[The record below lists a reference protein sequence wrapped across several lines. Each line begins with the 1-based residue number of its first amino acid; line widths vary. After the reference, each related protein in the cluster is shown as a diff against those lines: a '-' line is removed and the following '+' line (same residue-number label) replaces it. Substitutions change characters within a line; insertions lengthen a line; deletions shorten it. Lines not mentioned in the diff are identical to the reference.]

1 MENSTLSQFF
11 GTEDA
16 LSLLEPSSIVFLAL
30 SILILWIGKMVN
42 DFCTPYQLGQE
53 LTIKDNKAIA
63 VSFSGYMLAVSIIL
77 WGVLRQ
83 DIPVEDLENVDPG
96 KQLFLR
102 DLGGTLLW
110 SLLGIVL
117 LQVARVINDKVLL
130 RHFSNT
136 KELVEDQ
143 NVGTGAVQA
152 GAYIGSAFMIQAAT
166 FGETSGSLARD
177 ILVTLAYFLVCQLA
191 FILFAM
197 VYQKLSAYDLH
208 DEIERDNAAAGLGFG
223 ITLCAVGIVLSS
235 YIVSSGSILGLALWF
250 LISAFLLSV
259 SRFAIDRFILPGSP
273 LDAEIS
279 KDRNWGAALIEGA
292 AAIGLALILST
303 LFHS

>member
-1 MENSTLSQFF
+1 MDTTTLSSFF

-16 LSLLEPSSIVFLAL
+16 VSLLDPSAVVFLAV
-30 SILILWIGKMVN
+30 SILILWIGKLVN
-42 DFCTPYQLGQE
+42 DFCTPYQLAHE
-53 LTIKDNKAIA
+53 LTSKDNKAIA
-63 VSFSGYMLAVSIIL
+63 VSFSGYMLAITVIL

-83 DIPVEDLENVDPG
+83 DIPVEELANVDPG

-110 SLLGIVL
+110 SLFGILL
-117 LQVARVINDKVLL
+117 LQVARVINDKILL
-130 RHFSNT
+130 SRFSNV

-143 NVGTGAVQA
+143 NIGTGAVQA
-152 GAYIGSAFMIQAAT
+152 GAYVGSAFIIQAAT
-166 FGETSGSLARD
+166 FGESSGSLVRD
-177 ILVTLAYFLVCQLA
+177 ILVTLAYFFVSQLA

-208 DEIERDNAAAGLGFG
+208 NEIERDNAAAGVGFG
-223 ITLCAVGIVLSS
+223 ITLSAVGILLSS
-235 YIVSSGSILGLALWF
+235 YIVSSSSILGLALWF
-250 LISAFLLSV
+250 VICVFLLSV
-259 SRFAIDRFILPGSP
+259 SRFAIDRVILPGSP
-273 LDAEIS
+273 LDEEIS

-292 AAIGLALILST
+292 AAIGLALILTT

>member
-1 MENSTLSQFF
+1 MDTITLSDFF
-11 GTEDA
+11 GIEDA
-16 LSLLEPSSIVFLAL
+16 TALLDPSSFVFLAL

-42 DFCTPYQLGQE
+42 DFCTPYSLGEE
-53 LTIKDNKAIA
+53 LTSKDNKAIA
-63 VSFSGYMLAVSIIL
+63 VSFSGYMLAISIIL

-83 DIPVEDLENVDPG
+83 DIPVADLENVNPG

-102 DLGGTLLW
+102 DIGATLLW
-110 SLLGIVL
+110 SLFGIAL
-117 LQVARVINDKVLL
+117 LQIARIINDKVLL
-130 RHFSNT
+130 RRFSNV

-143 NVGTGAVQA
+143 NIGTGAVQA

-166 FGETSGSLARD
+166 YGETSGSLVRD
-177 ILVTLAYFLVCQLA
+177 ILVTLAYFVVSQLA

-223 ITLCAVGIVLSS
+223 ITLSAVGIILSS
-235 YIVSSGSILGLALWF
+235 YIVSSSSILGLALWF
-250 LISAFLLSV
+250 VICVFLLSV
-259 SRFAIDRFILPGSP
+259 CRFAIDRFILPGSP
-273 LDAEIS
+273 LDDEIS